1 MTKKKN
7 KLNYIEKGVLTFIRA
22 YFWIFVIAAIVE
34 VFLFSFSDTNVADIT
49 SFRYDFLMSFVIYMV
64 NPVYKHFRRIE
75 LKK

>member
-7 KLNYIEKGVLTFIRA
+7 KLNYIEKGVLTFIRVL
-22 YFWIFVIAAIVE
+22 FWIFVISAIVE
-34 VFLFSFSDTNVADIT
+34 VLIFSFSDTDVADIS
-49 SFRYDFLMSFVIYMV
+49 SFRYNFLMSFFIYMV